1 MQQKWLWRQAK
12 ASILLKHGLTMIC
25 SPMLS
30 AIIPDALAQTRRR
43 ALPTAQIR
51 RGPSN
56 DQSRVW
62 RATHVSLPIAESL
75 SSSCEKSHTY
85 EKQLHTCGADGAWG
99 CDAHLELTPA
109 LPPIEPPGAALRPA
123 ELSSF
128 LRYRLQRQNHSWRLF
143 GTRSRYRSRE
153 MSWLAGVGILQLHC
167 LAQTRPHRPL
177 IWLDSGHSCGSLP
190 EIEAASDPV
199 ALSLDI
205 RVSRPWDP
213 LGLLTIRIN
222 MDVEDRWRSRRRRSK
237 VLSLVLPTRG
247 TFLRLQFERSF
258 CYTESPTLLQACAHS
273 AASTRRATLHR
284 KSTVLP
290 VHPRW
295 LVPG

>member
-1 MQQKWLWRQAK
+1 
-12 ASILLKHGLTMIC
+12 
-25 SPMLS
+25 
-30 AIIPDALAQTRRR
+30 
-43 ALPTAQIR
+43 
-51 RGPSN
+51 
-56 DQSRVW
+56 
-62 RATHVSLPIAESL
+62 
-75 SSSCEKSHTY
+75 
-85 EKQLHTCGADGAWG
+85 
-99 CDAHLELTPA
+99 
-109 LPPIEPPGAALRPA
+109 
-123 ELSSF
+123 
-128 LRYRLQRQNHSWRLF
+128 
-143 GTRSRYRSRE
+143 

-247 TFLRLQFERSF
+247 TFLRLQLRGRFVTQKAPPCCRHAHTPQQVPVVPLCTENQRS
-258 CYTESPTLLQACAHS
+258 YLSIHGGLYLGNDS
-273 AASTRRATLHR
+273 RAYLSSHYLAWATINSMRL
-284 KSTVLP
+284 
-290 VHPRW
+290 
-295 LVPG
+295 